1 MADVIGKGVI
11 EVSADATK
19 LKAGIDDAK
28 RSIKGLGE
36 SGKAASKTAS
46 DSIDRYV
53 KRLENQSAALGKSTR
68 EAELHKLAMRGASD
82 AQLKAADSAL
92 KLSENYAKSEAM
104 GKRVGA
110 GLVAFGALAVTG
122 LIAAAVSFDALI
134 KKAGDFQ
141 DMAEKTGDTAENI
154 ASLAVAAGTAG
165 TAMDTIVGASAKLT
179 KGLTG
184 VDDESKAAGAAIA
197 ALGLNLNDFKNL
209 KPADQLETVA
219 KALGGF
225 EDGAQKTAV
234 AMALFGKSGA
244 DLMPFLRELGAEGG
258 RQVILTAEQIR
269 QADEYAD
276 KQAKLRTE
284 ISLTAQAIA
293 TQALPAISDF
303 TGALSDTIKEIL
315 DVGKESTSL
324 SGNSGVKTFADNAAI
339 SVAELVDAIYNA
351 SGALLALKGSLNVIA
366 ADSEVVIRAGSNALA
381 SMGPDFLYKR
391 NTAALEVAIK
401 EREATLKDANARYAR
416 LSQGAGMADKV
427 RARIDARPGAAN
439 TALGQD
445 AQELARR
452 GRPQKTKKELVFDGA
467 DGKGGKGGKGAASA
481 AGQEAKA
488 QLAFDLEQIRKG
500 SEAITGTFANAEKIM
515 EARRSAALVSDKD
528 YYASKLGFLNINSQA
543 QEAELRKEIE
553 RLGQEKLTGKDKI
566 DNLRKI
572 AEAQAKLDKVREN
585 AVANVEVLKTQE
597 VAANAKI
604 AQSYV
609 DATTAAQAYIDT
621 VNKQN
626 AREISGV
633 GKGNEFRANQAGRSA
648 IEDKQT
654 TQRQGLEG
662 DLRRGQ
668 IDQAQFD
675 TYLSIVNDTYAKEVA
690 AYDARTIA
698 IKEKQADW
706 LNGATEAFANYQ
718 TSAEDVSGNTAAMFS
733 TAFDSITDGVAS
745 SISSAI
751 LGGKSLEESLKAVA
765 LNVADA
771 FITSFIKIQIQKLFL
786 DKTAAAGY
794 AATIAAQ
801 SQAMVAMAGLAAFAS
816 TAAIPIV
823 GPALA
828 PGAAAAATAL
838 AEGFAI
844 AATASA
850 ALSVASAR
858 NGFDIPA
865 GVNPLT
871 QLHEK
876 EMVLP
881 APQANVIRDLAKTGG
896 EGKGGAITIVNNT
909 SAKIGKVTEQRMSN
923 GERALIIEEA
933 VAATAAQFGDPNS
946 KTSRALSRN
955 YATQRSR

>member
-1 MADVIGKGVI
+1 MADVIGKGII
-11 EVSADATK
+11 EVSADASK

-28 RSIKGLGE
+28 RTVRGLG
-36 SGKAASKTAS
+36 TAS
-46 DSIDRYV
+46 TEASTKASASIDRYI
-53 KRLENQSAALGKSTR
+53 KKIEQQSTSLGKSTR
-68 EAELHKLAMRGASD
+68 EIELQKLALRGASD
-82 AQLKAADSAL
+82 SQLKAADSAL

-104 GKRVGA
+104 GQKVRA
-110 GLVAFGALAVTG
+110 GLLAFGAIAVTG
-122 LIAAAVSFDALI
+122 LIAAAAGFDALI

-141 DMAEKTGDTAENI
+141 DMAEKTGDTAQNI

-165 TAMDTIVGASAKLT
+165 ASMDSIVSASAKLT

-197 ALGLNLNDFKNL
+197 ALGLNLGDFKNL
-209 KPADQLETVA
+209 KPADQLEAVA
-219 KALGGF
+219 KALAGF
-225 EDGAQKTAV
+225 EDGAQKSAV

-244 DLMPFLRELGAEGG
+244 ELMPFLKELGAEGG
-258 RQVILTAEQIR
+258 RQVILTTEQIR
-269 QADEYAD
+269 LADEYAD
-276 KQAKLRTE
+276 KQAKQRTE
-284 ISLTAQAIA
+284 LGLYASALA
-293 TQALPAISDF
+293 TQALPALTAF
-303 TGALSDTIKEIL
+303 TGALSDSVKEML
-315 DVGKESTSL
+315 SVGKESTGL
-324 SGNSGVKTFADNAAI
+324 AGNNGIKTFADAAAI
-339 SVAELVDAIYNA
+339 SIAELVDGIYNA

-366 ADSEVVIRAGSNALA
+366 ADSEVVVRGASNAMA
-381 SMGPDFLYKR
+381 SLGPDFLYKK

-401 EREATLKDANARYAR
+401 DRENTLKEANARYAR
-416 LSQGAGMADKV
+416 LSEGAGIADKV
-427 RARIDARPGAAN
+427 RARIAARPVEAA

-445 AQELARR
+445 AKELARR
-452 GRPQKTKKELVFDGA
+452 GRPQQGKPALKYDGA
-467 DGKGGKGGKGAASA
+467 APKDPKTGAGA

-488 QLAFDLEQIRKG
+488 QLAFDLEQIKKG
-500 SEAITGTFANAEKIM
+500 SEALVGTFSNAEKIM
-515 EARRSAALVSDKD
+515 EARRAAALVNDHD
-528 YYASKLGFLNINSQA
+528 YYAAKLGFLNLNSQA
-543 QEAELRKEIE
+543 QEAELQKEID
-553 RLGQEKLTGKDKI
+553 RLSQEKLTGKDRI

-585 AVANVEVLKTQE
+585 AIANVEVLKTQE
-597 VAANAKI
+597 VAANARI

-609 DATTAAQAYIDT
+609 DATQAAQAYIET

-626 AREISGV
+626 AREIAGV
-633 GKGNEFRANQAGRSA
+633 GKGDEFRANQAGRSA

-662 DLRRGQ
+662 DLRRNQ
-668 IDQAQFD
+668 IDKVQFD
-675 TYLSIVNDTYAKEVA
+675 TYLAIVNDTYAKEIA
-690 AYDARTIA
+690 AYDARTLA

-706 LNGATEAFANYQ
+706 LNGASEAFANYQ
-718 TSAEDVSGNTAAMFS
+718 SKAENVAGNSAAVFT
-733 TAFDSITDGVAS
+733 TAFDGMTDGVAS
-745 SISSAI
+745 SISAAI
-751 LGGKSLEESLKAVA
+751 LQGKSLEESLKSVA
-765 LNVADA
+765 MNIADA
-771 FITSFIKIQIQKLFL
+771 FITGFIKMQIQKLFL

-838 AEGFAI
+838 AEGFAV
-844 AATASA
+844 AATAA
-850 ALSVASAR
+850 ATLSVASAR

-865 GVNPLT
+865 GVNPMT

-881 APQANVIRDLAKTGG
+881 APQANVIRDLAKSGG
-896 EGKGGAITIVNNT
+896 AGNSGAITIVNNT

-933 VAATAAQFGDPNS
+933 VAATAAQFSDPNS